1 MNSLLK
7 IKIPLASHSLDEIEI
22 ELRLFGA
29 ESNEYDRAIFS
40 AT

>member
-7 IKIPLASHSLDEIEI
+7 IKIPLANHSLDEIEI
-22 ELRLFGA
+22 SLRLIGA
-29 ESNEYDRAIFS
+29 ESNEYDKAILS

>member
-7 IKIPLASHSLDEIEI
+7 IKIPLANHSLDEIEI
-22 ELRLFGA
+22 LLRLIGA